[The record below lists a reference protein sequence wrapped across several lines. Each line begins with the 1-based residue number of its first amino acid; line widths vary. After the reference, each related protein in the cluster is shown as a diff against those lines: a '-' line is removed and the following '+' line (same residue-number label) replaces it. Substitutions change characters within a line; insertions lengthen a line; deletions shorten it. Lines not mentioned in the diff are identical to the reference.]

1 MKRFQQS
8 HIDHYRDHGVV
19 IVENFLT
26 PEELEGAR
34 ADLTDTLPGW
44 IEYCDDPSLP
54 KPEGWESGRIPGR
67 GPMQFPY
74 TGLFLNDITLHPELQ
89 AFAAEMMEHNDL
101 YCEQSHLSV
110 KCK

>member
-8 HIDHYRDHGVV
+8 HVDHYRDHGFV

-44 IEYCDDPSLP
+44 IEYCDDPGLP
-54 KPEGWESGRIPGR
+54 KPHWPGSHTTRQPEGISAQKNRPK
-67 GPMQFPY
+67 
-74 TGLFLNDITLHPELQ
+74 GLFLPLPCQPLGPGRKGSECT
-89 AFAAEMMEHNDL
+89 ATAA
-101 YCEQSHLSV
+101 C
-110 KCK
+110 